1 MAKHKIEDIFVSV
14 VLVASRHKN
23 ENVDVIKQLSNLLR
37 KRYSNYEII
46 CVTEDS
52 ELVTSK
58 QLGTALESMP
68 CIRVVQL
75 SKRDSTDLMIF
86 AGIDSAI
93 GDTVVVMLAGKDPV
107 DKLPEFVEKNK
118 EYSIVFGISDSRTR
132 KGIVNEYGSR
142 LFYWYNKKFLGIYI
156 PNRSTY
162 YAAFNRMAVNAL
174 THNGRHAKHV
184 RHLARQVGYEN
195 TSLIYTPSTDYGEK
209 RKVKDL
215 FISAIE
221 LSTNYSNHPL
231 RFISWLG
238 FLAALLNVGYA
249 MYVVFVKVFKEE
261 VAEGWTTTSLQL
273 SVMFFFL
280 FAILAILSEYIG
292 KILQESRKEQPYHV
306 VNELNSKISVADA
319 TRRKYREIM
328 KKYDSSYLTHVSKK
342 WGIPN
347 L

>member
-1 MAKHKIEDIFVSV
+1 MAEHKIQDIFVSV
-14 VLVASRHKN
+14 VLVTSKVAKDN
-23 ENVDVIKQLSNLLR
+23 IQAIKELSALL
-37 KRYSNYEII
+37 KSRYSNYEII
-46 CVTEDS
+46 CVTESS
-52 ELVTSK
+52 EFVSGK
-58 QLGTALESMP
+58 NLGIALDSMP
-68 CIRVVQL
+68 CIRVIQL
-75 SKRDSTDLMIF
+75 SKRDSTDLLVF

-107 DKLPEFVEKNK
+107 SKLPEFVEKNK
-118 EYSIVFGISDSRTR
+118 EYSMVFGISDSRTR

-174 THNGRHAKHV
+174 THNCRHARHI

-195 TSLIYTPSTDYGEK
+195 TDIFYSPSADYGEK
-209 RKVKDL
+209 KKAKDL

-238 FLAALLNVGYA
+238 FLVALLNVVYA
-249 MYVVFVKVFKEE
+249 GYVVLVKIFKDE
-261 VAEGWTTTSLQL
+261 VAEGWTATSLQL
-273 SVMFFFL
+273 SIMFFFL

-292 KILQESRKEQPYHV
+292 KILQESRKEQPYHI
-306 VNELNSKISVADA
+306 VNEFNSKISVADA
-319 TRRKYREIM
+319 TRRNIAK
-328 KKYDSSYLTHVSKK
+328 
-342 WGIPN
+342 
-347 L
+347 

>member
-1 MAKHKIEDIFVSV
+1 MAKHSIEDIFVSV
-14 VLVASRHKN
+14 VLVASKVGK
-23 ENVDVIKQLSNLLR
+23 ENIQAIGQLSTLL
-37 KRYSNYEII
+37 KNRYSNYEII
-46 CVTEDS
+46 CVTES
-52 ELVTSK
+52 TELVASK
-58 QLGTALESMP
+58 KLGDTLDDLP
-68 CIRVVQL
+68 CIRVIQL

-107 DKLPEFVEKNK
+107 EKLPEFVEKNK

-174 THNGRHAKHV
+174 THNGRHAKHI

-195 TSLIYTPSTDYGEK
+195 TSLTYTPAAEYGEK
-209 RKVKDL
+209 KKAKDL

-238 FLAALLNVGYA
+238 FLAALLNVCYA
-249 MYVVFVKVFKEE
+249 VYVVFTKVFKDE

-292 KILQESRKEQPYHV
+292 KILQEARKEQPYHV
-306 VNELNSKISVADA
+306 VNELNSRISVADA
-319 TRRKYREIM
+319 TRRNIEK
-328 KKYDSSYLTHVSKK
+328 
-342 WGIPN
+342 
-347 L
+347 